1 MIFRLALT
9 YLKNVQGAEDVTQEA
24 FIKLYKYKK
33 EFKAAED
40 EKAWL
45 IRVTINSS
53 KDVLKSA
60 WMKQTV
66 PIVEDIV
73 FEEKEQSN
81 LFYAI
86 HQLDKKYR
94 SVIHLY
100 YYEDYSIKEISQ
112 VLGIRETAIQTRLYR
127 ARKQLEQIL
136 SRDGSKYNY
145 NEKGEGL
152 YETGV

>member
-1 MIFRLALT
+1 MIFRLALN
-9 YLKNVQGAEDVTQEA
+9 YLKNVQRSEDVTQEV

-33 EFKAAED
+33 EFETAED

-45 IRVTINSS
+45 IRVTINAS
-53 KDVLKSA
+53 KDVLRSA
-60 WMKQTV
+60 WIKRTV

-73 FEEKEQSN
+73 FEQEEQSN

-86 HQLDKKYR
+86 HKLGKKYR

-112 VLGIRETAIQTRLYR
+112 ILGIRETAIQTRLYR

-136 SRDGSKYNY
+136 SRDECIYNY
-145 NEKGEGL
+145 D
-152 YETGV
+152 